1 MKLLYITNQ
10 ISGAAGLERVLSIKA
25 SYLADTLNYEVHI
38 LTLNQNNTPLFYDFS
53 DKLIYHDIPYKGTVF
68 KSVFQYIKGIRQTI
82 KKIKPDII
90 LVCDDGLKGFYVPL
104 FTNKPCPM
112 VYERHVSIHVEQ
124 KKDKNNYFASIAQK
138 IKHKLMLFGAKR
150 YDAFV
155 VLTRGNLK
163 EWNLKN
169 ILVISNPL
177 PFNTE
182 ITSKLN
188 HKIVLAVG
196 RQSYQKA
203 YDRLLKSWHIVHK
216 KHPDWNLEIYGKI
229 DENLKLQT
237 QANNLGIGDTVN
249 FHKPVKNIED
259 KYEQASIY
267 AMSSRFEGFGMVLIE
282 AMSYGLPCVSFDCPY
297 GPSDI
302 ITDYKDGILIEN
314 GNIQSFADAIIK
326 LIENQSLR
334 QDMGENAQVKAQ
346 NYVPEK
352 IMQKWD
358 ALFKSLKQ

>member
-1 MKLLYITNQ
+1 M
-10 ISGAAGLERVLSIKA
+10 
-25 SYLADTLNYEVHI
+25 
-38 LTLNQNNTPLFYDFS
+38 
-53 DKLIYHDIPYKGTVF
+53 
-68 KSVFQYIKGIRQTI
+68 
-82 KKIKPDII
+82 
-90 LVCDDGLKGFYVPL
+90 
-104 FTNKPCPM
+104 
-112 VYERHVSIHVEQ
+112 
-124 KKDKNNYFASIAQK
+124 
-138 IKHKLMLFGAKR
+138 
-150 YDAFV
+150 
-155 VLTRGNLK
+155 
-163 EWNLKN
+163 
-169 ILVISNPL
+169 
-177 PFNTE
+177 
-182 ITSKLN
+182 
-188 HKIVLAVG
+188 
-196 RQSYQKA
+196 
-203 YDRLLKSWHIVHK
+203 
-216 KHPDWNLEIYGKI
+216 
-229 DENLKLQT
+229 
-237 QANNLGIGDTVN
+237 GIGDTVN